1 MVICP
6 DCKTEFNYDKKL
18 GYCPNC
24 GKFYEGNVTA
34 LDTKKAGDVLY
45 KTEDIYQNSASLES
59 KVNLDI
65 YQNAASL
72 ESKVNADVYQ
82 NSASLESK
90 VNLDIYQNVSQQKS
104 DTDQNLNSR
113 ELYNNIDYKTDD
125 VMYAPEYYN
134 YLKEKYGVED
144 ETKQRSIK
152 IDANYYQNIK
162 PGENPYTDSP
172 YKDFY
177 DTHLNRVNEGFN
189 DPLYKAEKDR
199 KARRDITRAAGIC
212 IIVLFLVITLFSC
225 ATKAF
230 MREAYQGLF
239 SVSDSYEK

>member
-1 MVICP
+1 MGNRMVICP
-6 DCKTEFNYDKKL
+6 DCKTEFDYDKKL
-18 GYCPNC
+18 GYCPKC
-24 GKFYEGNVTA
+24 GTFYEGSVTPEA
-34 LDTKKAGDVLY
+34 MGDVLY
-45 KTEDIYQNSASLES
+45 KPEAVQKSEVKADVYYNNVQRDSEEKT
-59 KVNLDI
+59 DI
-65 YQNAASL
+65 YQNA
-72 ESKVNADVYQ
+72 
-82 NSASLESK
+82 
-90 VNLDIYQNVSQQKS
+90 SQQ
-104 DTDQNLNSR
+104 
-113 ELYNNIDYKTDD
+113 LYNNIDYKTDD

-225 ATKAF
+225 ATKTF

>member
-6 DCKTEFNYDKKL
+6 DCKTEFDYDKKL
-18 GYCPNC
+18 GYCPKC
-24 GKFYEGNVTA
+24 GTFYEESVTPEA
-34 LDTKKAGDVLY
+34 MGDVLY
-45 KTEDIYQNSASLES
+45 KSEGVQKSEVKADVYYNNVQRDSEEKTDIYQNS
-59 KVNLDI
+59 
-65 YQNAASL
+65 
-72 ESKVNADVYQ
+72 
-82 NSASLESK
+82 
-90 VNLDIYQNVSQQKS
+90 SQQ
-104 DTDQNLNSR
+104 
-113 ELYNNIDYKTDD
+113 LYNNIDYKTDD